1 MSLWKRN
8 LLLGLL
14 VVVLALLPLALR
26 RGAEWR
32 GADDRSTEAIQ
43 QVDSSY
49 QPWFVHLFNP
59 GDLGIERYMFG
70 LQALIGAAFTFGAI
84 GWFVGR
90 RRALTG
96 GDPAAD
102 RRAALVVLVLAAVVF
117 VALFFV
123 QTEATELQDLISAIQ
138 GVCVGFLAFF
148 AGYLRGRRSVVGR
161 QVA

>member
-14 VVVLALLPLALR
+14 VVVLALLPLALHQ
-26 RGAEWR
+26 GAEWR

-43 QVDSSY
+43 EVDTSY
-49 QPWFVHLFNP
+49 QPWFDHLFNP

-70 LQALIGAAFTFGAI
+70 LQALLGAAFTFGTI

-90 RRALTG
+90 RRALVG
-96 GDPAAD
+96 GDPVAD
-102 RRAALVVLVLAAVVF
+102 RRAAFAVLAVAAVVF

-123 QTEATELQDLISAIQ
+123 QTEAIELQDLISAVQ

-148 AGYLRGRRSVVGR
+148 AGYPRGRRSVVGR
-161 QVA
+161 QIA